1 MAHKEQQEFIEII
14 QSKFPGFF
22 SGKRVLEIGSLD
34 INGSVRKLFNGCEYI
49 GVDVA
54 AGPGVDV
61 VCQGQDYDAPDDSFD
76 VVISCEVM
84 EHNPFWAETV
94 KNMIRLCKPG
104 GLVVMTCATLG
115 RREHGTERTSTVD
128 SPLTVGLGWSYYK
141 NLTEKDFLEKRAMDG
156 LRHIFVRNWS
166 EYDLYMVGI
175 KEGRG
180 NCDLEIFDQI
190 RSTYS
195 KLFWGSWRCIRHA
208 AKAMLINK
216 IS

>member
-1 MAHKEQQEFIEII
+1 MAHKEQKEFIEMIRNE
-14 QSKFPGFF
+14 FPDFF

-34 INGSVRKLFNGCEYI
+34 INGSVRKLFENCEYI

-61 VCQGQDYDAPDDSFD
+61 VCQGQNYSGPDNSFD
-76 VVISCEVM
+76 VAISCEVM

-128 SPLTVGLGWSYYK
+128 SPLTVGLGWSYYR
-141 NLTEKDFLEKRAMDG
+141 NLTASDFLGKDATEG
-156 LRHIFVRNWS
+156 LQHIFVNNWA
-166 EYDLYMVGI
+166 EYDLYMVGV
-175 KEGRG
+175 KGEADSRT
-180 NCDLEIFDQI
+180 LAVFDQI
-190 RSTYS
+190 RLAY
-195 KLFWGSWRCIRHA
+195 KKMLWGSWRSVRHA
-208 AKAMLINK
+208 VKATLLNK
-216 IS
+216 RN

>member
-1 MAHKEQQEFIEII
+1 MAHKEQQEFIEIVR
-14 QSKFPGFF
+14 SKFPEFF

-54 AGPGVDV
+54 VGPGVDV
-61 VCQGQDYDAPDDSFD
+61 VCQGQDYDAPANSFD
-76 VVISCEVM
+76 VAISCEVM

-115 RREHGTERTSTVD
+115 RREHGTARTSTVD

-141 NLTEKDFLEKRAMDG
+141 NLTETDFLDKHATKG
-156 LRHIFVRNWS
+156 LRHIFVCNWS

-175 KEGRG
+175 KG
-180 NCDLEIFDQI
+180 DLDSQNEEIFDQI
-190 RSTYS
+190 RLKYR
-195 KLFWGSWRCIRHA
+195 KMFWGSWRCIRHA
-208 AKAMLINK
+208 AKAIFLNK
-216 IS
+216 RN